1 MKLSVST
8 ETQFIGMWWKC
19 ETIYIK
25 LCRPVTVALLRQ
37 TLYTFQDFVWLLLG
51 FTCFKLAM
59 VTDCLLICNQCAMH
73 LWSMIQLSFIQD
85 KSSSY
90 VSRLCRNVNQST
102 EREKNQE
109 IYLKSAVWT
118 LKEMHLSHIMQTSFL
133 FLHKDISL
141 LYASFHN

>member
-1 MKLSVST
+1 
-8 ETQFIGMWWKC
+8 MWRKC
-19 ETIYIK
+19 ETIHIK
-25 LCRPVTVALLRQ
+25 LCRPVTVALLWQ
-37 TLYTFQDFVWLLLG
+37 TLYTFQDFIWLLLG
-51 FTCFKLAM
+51 FTCFKLAI
-59 VTDCLLICNQCAMH
+59 VTDCLPICNQCAMH

-90 VSRLCRNVNQST
+90 VSRLCRKVNQST

-109 IYLKSAVWT
+109 IYLKSPVWT

-141 LYASFHN
+141 LYASFTLHN